1 MKTDFTSSTITIR
14 NKMSNMY
21 NIVSDIEQTMFLDT
35 GLKYRVQYRG
45 ENIWI
50 VYVEMPNGLQNAKLE
65 FLVDRHPNN
74 PHDTDVAGSIL
85 RYGSVPQHMIHVIAD
100 KIIERL

>member
-1 MKTDFTSSTITIR
+1 MA
-14 NKMSNMY
+14 NMY
-21 NIVSDIEQTMFLDT
+21 NILSDIEQTMFLDA

-50 VYVEMPNGLQNAKLE
+50 VYVEIPNGLQNAKLE

-74 PHDTDVAGSIL
+74 PDDTDVAGSIL
-85 RYGSVPQHMIHVIAD
+85 RYGSVPPYMVERIAD
-100 KIIERL
+100 RITDRL